1 MFFLKVPQNCILIIR
16 HLKRR
21 CNPTG
26 SHLLF
31 CNAKIIHFEAKCKSP
46 FLRRGDFCAKNV
58 DKTKSSNKSVIILLL
73 LYNKTLNKHVTAL
86 FCLYLGDV
94 DTSANHFRNAP
105 VGGHTCLTAGEQ
117 GEPADWGL
125 QLCFSIG
132 PRRRT
137 HNNWIYNKLL
147 NLSCCFPLSSLF
159 GLILLVAVGPP
170 TGTDTFIRL

>member
-1 MFFLKVPQNCILIIR
+1 MQVCP
-16 HLKRR
+16 
-21 CNPTG
+21 PTG
-26 SHLLF
+26 AF
-31 CNAKIIHFEAKCKSP
+31 
-46 FLRRGDFCAKNV
+46 RMV
-58 DKTKSSNKSVIILLL
+58 KSSDESFFKLYLGQLLYYCHFFTTSHKHSWHRYYASYGL

-86 FCLYLGDV
+86 FCLYLGNV
-94 DTSANHFRNAP
+94 NTSANHFRNAP

-147 NLSCCFPLSSLF
+147 NLSGCFPLTSLF
-159 GLILLVAVGPP
+159 
-170 TGTDTFIRL
+170 

>member
-1 MFFLKVPQNCILIIR
+1 M
-16 HLKRR
+16 
-21 CNPTG
+21 
-26 SHLLF
+26 
-31 CNAKIIHFEAKCKSP
+31 E
-46 FLRRGDFCAKNV
+46 
-58 DKTKSSNKSVIILLL
+58 LLL

-86 FCLYLGDV
+86 FCLYLGNV

-137 HNNWIYNKLL
+137 HNNWIYYKLL
-147 NLSCCFPLSSLF
+147 NLSCCFPPHISVRTATIWLLWVLLRGPIHSFACSQPPQVHCVHPRLGKCALLRGQCTHNHQLLFLFFVCLRQWQLSGKYS
-159 GLILLVAVGPP
+159 
-170 TGTDTFIRL
+170 

>member
-1 MFFLKVPQNCILIIR
+1 M
-16 HLKRR
+16 
-21 CNPTG
+21 
-26 SHLLF
+26 
-31 CNAKIIHFEAKCKSP
+31 
-46 FLRRGDFCAKNV
+46 
-58 DKTKSSNKSVIILLL
+58 L

-86 FCLYLGDV
+86 FCLYLGNV

-137 HNNWIYNKLL
+137 HNNWIYNKML
-147 NLSCCFPLSSLF
+147 NLSCCFPLTFLF
-159 GLILLVAVGPP
+159 GLIPLVVVGPP
-170 TGTDTFIRL
+170 TGTDRFIRSYSTTAGSLRSPAVMHVCPPTGASRK